1 MKLDSKLKV
10 TTNPHDEIE
19 ITTSQGMLIRI
30 KDFEVDVESPYTI
43 RVDVRPRGM
52 VGDARLKSET
62 LQDGHLAYSGVF
74 GMSEKES

>member
-19 ITTSQGMLIRI
+19 ITTSQDILILI
-30 KDFEVDVESPYTI
+30 KELEDTDSPYTI
-43 RVDVRPRGM
+43 AVDVRPRGM
-52 VGDARLKSET
+52 VGKSELKSQT

>member
-19 ITTSQGMLIRI
+19 ITTSQDILILI
-30 KDFEVDVESPYTI
+30 KEVEDTDSPYTI
-43 RVDVRPRGM
+43 AVDVRPRGM
-52 VGDARLKSET
+52 VGNARLKSET

>member
-10 TTNPHDEIE
+10 TTDPNDVVE
-19 ITTSQGMLIRI
+19 ITTSQDILILI
-30 KDFEVDVESPYTI
+30 KEFPEDTDSPYTI
-43 RVDVRPRGM
+43 AVDVRPRGM
-52 VGDARLKSET
+52 VGKSELKSET

>member
-19 ITTSQGMLIRI
+19 ITTSQDILILI
-30 KDFEVDVESPYTI
+30 KELEDTDSPYTI
-43 RVDVRPRGM
+43 AVDVRPRGM
-52 VGDARLKSET
+52 VGNARLKSET

>member
-10 TTNPHDEIE
+10 TTDPNDVVE
-19 ITTSQGMLIRI
+19 ITTSQDILILI
-30 KDFEVDVESPYTI
+30 KELEDTDSPYTI
-43 RVDVRPRGM
+43 AVDVRPRGM
-52 VGDARLKSET
+52 VGKSELKSQT

>member
-10 TTNPHDEIE
+10 TTNPHDQIQ
-19 ITTSQGMLIRI
+19 ITTSQDILILI
-30 KDFEVDVESPYTI
+30 KELEDTDSPYTI
-43 RVDVRPRGM
+43 AVDVRPRGM
-52 VGDARLKSET
+52 VGNARLKSET